1 MSKSIREISQMD
13 GRVYIRFRNKDSA
26 KRFLFQATQEGFLFT
41 DGVKPTEKPVASVIA
56 VNKDYCVYILH
67 QKRKGLWKIKF
78 HNPLCQH
85 NSISITFSSM
95 KSI

>member
-56 VNKDYCVYILH
+56 VNKDYTLNYVGTNGRIAYGSGAQRIGS
-67 QKRKGLWKIKF
+67 QKLIRIEF
-78 HNPLCQH
+78 D
-85 NSISITFSSM
+85 
-95 KSI
+95 